1 MANRSQPRGP
11 FDVWEVQRR
20 VGIHSPDR
28 ERGLWGLRMSHPR
41 SHGLFSKTDRSI
53 GYPHGPIANEEI
65 SIDDALEYQKRE
77 RFPTMDNFLNEI
89 A

>member
-1 MANRSQPRGP
+1 
-11 FDVWEVQRR
+11 
-20 VGIHSPDR
+20 
-28 ERGLWGLRMSHPR
+28 MSHPR